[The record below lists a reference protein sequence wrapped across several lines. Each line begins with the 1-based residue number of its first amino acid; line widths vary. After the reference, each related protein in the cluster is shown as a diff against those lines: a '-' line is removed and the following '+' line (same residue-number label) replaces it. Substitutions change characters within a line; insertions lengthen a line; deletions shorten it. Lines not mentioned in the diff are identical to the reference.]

1 MKRTFRTA
9 TAVLLMGG
17 ALLLTGDPAAAA
29 NITVTTTA
37 DSIAA
42 DGLTSLREAF
52 ATASSNGVNDT
63 ITLAA
68 NATYDLTNCADGAL
82 DHTAGS
88 ALTIT
93 GNGATIRQ
101 TCTDDGILSST
112 DTTSALT
119 VNDATLDGGPNAGAT
134 VPGAGINAFGALT
147 LQGSTVT
154 GVDAGPGGN
163 IIEGNAGGA
172 PLYDITL
179 IDSEV
184 IDNDGTG
191 IRIFNGGVHVS
202 GSVIADNTRDGV
214 GLIDGSPLTIEETS
228 ITGNGGRG
236 ASTTGQGYSEL
247 SVTSSDISGNGAAG
261 VSCSACASLTIE
273 DSTVN
278 SNGATAAAGQGGGVV
293 LTVDQDD
300 ALDEPELHITG
311 STINFNQAPR
321 AGGGVF
327 VGIVE
332 SSEPTAPATDVQIVN
347 SVVAGN
353 VSTGADHPGGGIAVT
368 TGNLI
373 VVGSTVAYNTSGGG
387 GGVTDSHGGGLS
399 FRESAADGITDPFD
413 MIIVTTTFG
422 GNTANGRGG
431 GADIATASRI
441 EVDATTFVSN
451 TSTNRGGGAHLETD
465 ATIDNSRFQNN
476 HATEGGGLYVGNFGP
491 TSVVVSTTTFS
502 GNVASEQGGGVAADD
517 QDLLQLTNTT
527 VSGNE
532 APRGGGISIGVDPMD
547 DSELV
552 VLQHSTVSGNTAP
565 VGANVASYE
574 GDLSITASLLVEPL
588 GGGASCDVGAG
599 NQLPMGYSF
608 VTDAS
613 CGVHPTDTI
622 SAAAPQLGALADN
635 GGPTQ
640 TRAPS
645 VFSPIGG
652 KVPAAACSL
661 TSDQRHLPRPQGV
674 ACEPGAVEITEAVLL
689 VGTAGA
695 NNLTGT
701 AGSDLIRGLGGN
713 DVLDGLGAIDQL
725 EGGAG
730 NDWLLGGPGND
741 ILRGGDGADVL
752 VAGSGTDVLDGG
764 PGADLCLPAGAP
776 AAIPC

>member
-9 TAVLLMGG
+9 AAVLVMGG
-17 ALLLTGDPAAAA
+17 ALVLTGGPADAATIA
-29 NITVTTTA
+29 VTTTA
-37 DSIAA
+37 DSVAA
-42 DGLTSLREAF
+42 DGVTSLREAF
-52 ATASSNGVNDT
+52 ATASSNGTNDT

-68 NATYDLTNCADGAL
+68 SATYDLTDCAAGAL
-82 DHTAGS
+82 AHTAGS

-93 GNGATIRQ
+93 GNGATVRQ
-101 TCTDDGILSST
+101 TCSDDGVMAST
-112 DTTSALT
+112 DTTSSLT
-119 VNDATLDGGPNAGAT
+119 IDDTTLDGGPNSGVT
-134 VPGAGINAFGALT
+134 VPGAGINAFGSLT

-163 IIEGNAGGA
+163 VIEGNAGGA

-179 IDSEV
+179 LDSEV
-184 IDNDGTG
+184 VGNDGTG
-191 IRIFNGGVHVS
+191 IRIYNGGVHAS
-202 GSVIADNTRDGV
+202 GSVIADNTVDGM
-214 GLIDGSPLTIEETS
+214 GLIDGTPLTIEDTS

-236 ASTTGQGYSEL
+236 ASTTGQGYTEL
-247 SVTSSDISGNGAAG
+247 SVTGSDVSDNGAAG
-261 VSCSACASLTIE
+261 VSCSACGSLTVE

-278 SNGATAAAGQGGGVV
+278 GNGATAAAGQGGGVV

-300 ALDEPELHITG
+300 PADEPELHITG

-327 VGIVE
+327 VGIIE
-332 SSEPTAPATDVQIVN
+332 SSEPSAPSADVQITG

-353 VSTGADHPGGGIAVT
+353 VSTGADRSGGGIAIT

-373 VVGSTVAYNTSGGG
+373 LSGSTVAYNTSGGG
-387 GGVTDSHGGGLS
+387 GGVTNSHGGGLS
-399 FRESAADGITDPFD
+399 FRESASDSIADPHD
-413 MIIVTTTFG
+413 MIIESTNFG
-422 GNTANGRGG
+422 GNVANGRGG
-431 GADIATASRI
+431 GADIATAGRI
-441 EVDATTFVSN
+441 EVNAATFVGN

-465 ATIDNSRFQNN
+465 ATVDNSRFQSNQ
-476 HATEGGGLYVGNFGP
+476 APEGGGLYVSDFGP
-491 TSVVVSTTTFS
+491 TEVFVSTTTIS
-502 GNVASEQGGGVAADD
+502 ANVASVQGGGIAADD
-517 QDLLQLTNTT
+517 QDLLRLTNST
-527 VSGNE
+527 VSGNQ
-532 APRGGGISIGVDPMD
+532 APRGGGINIGVDPMD
-547 DSELV
+547 GSEV
-552 VLQHSTVSGNTAP
+552 VELHHATVSGNTAP
-565 VGANVASYE
+565 AGANVASYE

-608 VTDAS
+608 VTDTS

-622 SAAAPQLGALADN
+622 SAASPQLGPLADN

-645 VFSPIGG
+645 LFGPIGG

-661 TSDQRHLPRPQGV
+661 TTDQRNLPRPQGV
-674 ACEPGAVEITEAVLL
+674 ACEPGAVEVAEAVLL
-689 VGTAGA
+689 AGNSGA
-695 NNLTGT
+695 NNLSGT
-701 AGSDLIRGLGGN
+701 AGSDLIRGFGGN
-713 DVLDGLGAIDQL
+713 DILNGLGGVDQL

-764 PGADLCLPAGAP
+764 RGDDFCLPAGAP
-776 AAIPC
+776 AVVPC